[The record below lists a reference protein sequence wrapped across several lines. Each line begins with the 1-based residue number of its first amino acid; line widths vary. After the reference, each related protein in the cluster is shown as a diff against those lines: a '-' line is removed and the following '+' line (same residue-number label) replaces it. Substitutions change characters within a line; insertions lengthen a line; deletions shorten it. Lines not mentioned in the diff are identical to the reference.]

1 MNLKSNFK
9 IGKILVGTNHK
20 CLIIAE
26 ISANHNNNFK
36 TIKKLIDSAKKNG
49 ADIVKI
55 QTYTADTLT
64 INSDRKDF
72 QIKKKNPW
80 SKNKNL
86 WNLYKKAETSK
97 KLTSK
102 IFKYSRSV
110 GMEIFSSPFD
120 ISAVDFLEKIK
131 CPAYKIASPEICH
144 IPLIERVAKTKK
156 PIIISLGLANLK
168 DIHLALKT
176 IKKIGNNKVIL
187 LQCVSSYPAPIH
199 EQNIK
204 SINQIKKKYKTL
216 IGLSDHTKGFIAA
229 LSAVAVG
236 GNVIEKHFNL
246 SKNKSVDSFFSSTE
260 KEFKIM
266 VDNIRLIEATLGNG
280 EIKISK
286 SSKENFNS
294 RRSIYVS
301 KEIKKNELI
310 TEQNIKI
317 VRPNYGLHP
326 KFYQFV
332 LNKRS
337 NVNLKVGDRF
347 KLKYVKKR

>member
-1 MNLKSNFK
+1 M
-9 IGKILVGTNHK
+9 
-20 CLIIAE
+20 
-26 ISANHNNNFK
+26 
-36 TIKKLIDSAKKNG
+36 
-49 ADIVKI
+49 
-55 QTYTADTLT
+55 
-64 INSDRKDF
+64 
-72 QIKKKNPW
+72 
-80 SKNKNL
+80 
-86 WNLYKKAETSK
+86 YKKAETSK

-102 IFKYSRSV
+102 IFEYSRSV

-120 ISAVDFLEKIK
+120 IDAVNFLEKIN

-144 IPLIERVAKTKK
+144 IPLIERVARTKK

-168 DIHLALKT
+168 DIELALKT

-187 LQCVSSYPAPIH
+187 LQCVSSYPAPIY
-199 EQNIK
+199 EQNIN
-204 SINQIKKKYKTL
+204 SINQIKKKYRTL

-229 LSAVAVG
+229 LATVAVG

-246 SKNKSVDSFFSSTE
+246 SKNKSVDSFFSSNE
-260 KEFKIM
+260 KAFKTM
-266 VDNIRLIEATLGNG
+266 VNNIRLTEASLGNG

-310 TEQNIKI
+310 TPKNIKI

-326 KFYQFV
+326 KFYKFV
-332 LNKRS
+332 LNKES
-337 NVNLKVGDRF
+337 NANLKIGDRF